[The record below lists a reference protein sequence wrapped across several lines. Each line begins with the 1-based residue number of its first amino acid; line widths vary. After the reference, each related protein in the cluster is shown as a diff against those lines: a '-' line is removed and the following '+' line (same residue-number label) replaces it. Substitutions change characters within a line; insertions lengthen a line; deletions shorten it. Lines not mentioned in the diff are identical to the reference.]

1 MGTFVQQ
8 YDPLHSVVL
17 STIVA
22 AFPIVLLLGLIATGK
37 VKSHWAALLGLG
49 AMILV
54 AIFAY
59 GMPASMTASDTVYG
73 FFYGFF
79 PIGWIVVN
87 TIFLYRLTVEKG
99 YFAVFQYSMGRIT
112 SDRRLQLI
120 IIAFCFGA
128 FFEGAAGFG
137 TPVAVSAAML
147 MGLGFSPLAASA
159 LSLLAD
165 TATVAFGALGA
176 PIIALHASTGGDTD
190 GVPIMALSQ
199 IIGRQSCVFS
209 LVIPFVMVFMFCG
222 WKKMME
228 VWPALLVA
236 SLGFTIPAYLIS
248 NYSNPYIV
256 DVVAGAAALAS
267 LVLFLRVWQPKTILT
282 DPRLKIPDD
291 SHSDVKPPEPLKVAP
306 TTQQMINAWIPW
318 LILCVVVAFWA
329 TDTLKGLVNPIF
341 APQIPWP
348 GVDKMII
355 QMPPAFAKATPLRVG
370 FLPFAFLSYAGTGI
384 LVSAIIAGFVMGFGP
399 VSLFKHYMKTLYVV
413 RYPILTI
420 TAMLSLASVTSACGA
435 DGTLGLAFANT
446 GTLYPFFG
454 TMLGWLGVA
463 ATGSDTAANALF
475 GGLQMVTAHQTGIS
489 QVLMAGSNS
498 TGGVM
503 GKIIC
508 ISSIVVAVAATRWE
522 GGESRILRFV
532 FWPSVIL
539 GCLVGVLAMLQ
550 AYVYPF
556 TLTVP
561 PG

>member
-1 MGTFVQQ
+1 MMGTFQQ
-8 YDPLHSVVL
+8 AYDPFNNTII

-37 VKSHWAALLGLG
+37 IKSHWAALLGLA
-49 AMILV
+49 AMVAV

-59 GMPASMTASDTVYG
+59 HMPAGMAASDTAYG
-73 FFYGFF
+73 FVNGFF
-79 PIGWIVVN
+79 PIGWIIVN
-87 TIFLYRLTVEKG
+87 VIFLYRLTVDKG

-112 SDRRLQLI
+112 ADRRLQLI

-147 MGLGFSPLAASA
+147 MGLGFSPLAASG

-176 PIIALHASTGGDTD
+176 PITALAASTGLDPM
-190 GVPIMALSQ
+190 VLSR

-209 LVIPFVMVFMFCG
+209 LFIPFVMIYMFCG
-222 WKKMME
+222 WKKMIE
-228 VWPALLVA
+228 VWPALAVA

-256 DVVAGAAALAS
+256 DVVAGATALAS
-267 LVLFLRVWQPKTILT
+267 IVLFLRVWQPREIMTN
-282 DPRLKIPDD
+282 PALKFADD
-291 SHSDVKPPEPLKVAP
+291 SHSDVKPPEQLKVAP
-306 TTQQMINAWIPW
+306 TTGQMVSAWVPW
-318 LILCVVVAFWA
+318 LILCVVVAFWSS
-329 TDTLKGLVNPIF
+329 DMLKHLVNPIF
-341 APQIPWP
+341 GPTFHWP

-355 QMPPAFAKATPLRVG
+355 QNPPAFTKPTPLAVG
-370 FLPFAFLSYAGTGI
+370 FFPFAILSYAGTGI
-384 LVSAIIAGFVMGFGP
+384 LVAALIAGVVMGFGP
-399 VSLFKHYMKTLYVV
+399 VSLVKHYGKTLYVV

-420 TAMLSLASVTSACGA
+420 TSMLALAAITSASGA
-435 DGTLGLAFANT
+435 DGTLGLAFART
-446 GTLYPFFG
+446 GVLYPFFG

-475 GGLQMVTAHQTGIS
+475 GGLQMVTSHQLGIS
-489 QVLMAGSNS
+489 SVLMAGANS
-498 TGGVM
+498 VGGVM

-508 ISSIVVAVAATRWE
+508 ISSIVVAVAATNWH
-522 GGESRILRFV
+522 GGEARILRFV
-532 FWPSVIL
+532 FWASVIL
-539 GCLVGVLAMLQ
+539 GCAVGVLTMLQ
-550 AYVYPF
+550 AYVWPF

-561 PG
+561 MG

>member
-1 MGTFVQQ
+1 MGIFTQA
-8 YDPLHSVVL
+8 YDPFNNVIL
-17 STIVA
+17 STVVA

-37 VKSHWAALLGLG
+37 IKSHWAALISL
-49 AMILV
+49 ACMVLV
-54 AIFAY
+54 AIAGFH
-59 GMPASMTASDTVYG
+59 MPADMAAKDTVYG
-73 FFYGFF
+73 FFSGFF
-79 PIGWIVVN
+79 PIGWIIVN
-87 TIFLYRLTVEKG
+87 VLFLYRLTVDKG

-112 SDRRLQLI
+112 GDRRLQLI

-176 PIIALHASTGGDTD
+176 PIIALHASTGGDTA

-209 LVIPFVMVFMFCG
+209 LFIPFVMVYMFCG

-228 VWPALLVA
+228 VWPALAVA
-236 SLGFTIPAYLIS
+236 ALCFTIPAYLIS

-256 DVVAGAAALAS
+256 DVVAGAAALAG
-267 LVLFLRVWQPKTILT
+267 LVLFLRVWQPKVILT
-282 DPRLKIPDD
+282 DPRLRIPDD
-291 SHSDVKPPEPLKVAP
+291 SHSDVKPPEQLKVAP
-306 TTQQMINAWIPW
+306 TGREMFNAWVPW

-329 TDTLKGLVNPIF
+329 SDALKNLVNPLF
-341 APQIPWP
+341 APVFHLP

-355 QMPPAFAKATPLRVG
+355 QMPPAFTKPTPLAEILN
-370 FLPFAFLSYAGTGI
+370 FTFLSMAGTGI
-384 LVSAIIAGFVMGFGP
+384 LVAAIIAGVVMGFGP
-399 VSLFKHYMKTLYVV
+399 VSLVKHYLKTFYVV

-420 TAMLSLASVTSACGA
+420 TAMLSLAAITSASGA
-435 DGTLGLAFANT
+435 DGTLGLAFART
-446 GTLYPFFG
+446 GFLYPFFG

-475 GGLQMVTAHQTGIS
+475 GGLQMVTSHQLGIS

-522 GGESRILRFV
+522 GGEARILRFV

-550 AYVYPF
+550 AYVWPF

-561 PG
+561 GM

>member
-1 MGTFVQQ
+1 MGTFQQ
-8 YDPLHSVVL
+8 AYDPFGNTVL

-22 AFPIVLLLGLIATGK
+22 AFPIVLLLVLIATGK
-37 VKSHWAALLGLG
+37 IKSHWAAVIGLA

-54 AIFAY
+54 ALFAY
-59 GMPASMTASDTVYG
+59 HMPADMTTKVTALG
-73 FFYGFF
+73 FVGGFF
-79 PIGWIVVN
+79 PIGWIILNV
-87 TIFLYRLTVEKG
+87 IFLYRLTVDKG

-112 SDRRLQLI
+112 PDRRLQLI

-147 MGLGFSPLAASA
+147 MGLGFSPLAASGM
-159 LSLLAD
+159 SMLAD

-176 PIIALHASTGGDTD
+176 PITALAASTGIDPM
-190 GVPIMALSQ
+190 VLSQ

-209 LVIPFVMVFMFCG
+209 MVVPFVMIFMFCG
-222 WKKMME
+222 WKKMWE

-256 DVVAGAAALAS
+256 DVVAGASALACM
-267 LVLFLRVWQPKTILT
+267 VLFLRVWQPKEIMTN
-282 DPRLKIPDD
+282 PALKSADD
-291 SHSDVKPPEPLKVAP
+291 SHSDVKPPEQLKVAP
-306 TTQQMINAWIPW
+306 TSAQMFNAWVPW
-318 LILCVVVAFWA
+318 LILCVVVAFWSS
-329 TDTLKGLVNPIF
+329 DILKHLVNPLF
-341 APQIPWP
+341 APVYHLP

-355 QMPPAFAKATPLRVG
+355 QMPPAFEKPTPLAEILN
-370 FLPFAFLSYAGTGI
+370 FTFLSYAGTGI
-384 LVSAIIAGFVMGFGP
+384 LVAAIIAGFVMGFGP
-399 VSLFKHYMKTLYVV
+399 GSLIKHYLKTLYLV
-413 RYPILTI
+413 RYPLLTI
-420 TAMLSLASVTSACGA
+420 TAMLSLAAVTSACGA
-435 DGTLGLAFANT
+435 DGTLGLAFART
-446 GTLYPFFG
+446 GFFYPFFG

-475 GGLQMVTAHQTGIS
+475 GGLQMVTSHQLGIS
-489 QVLMAGSNS
+489 SILMAGSNS

-503 GKIIC
+503 GKMIC
-508 ISSIVVAVAATRWE
+508 ISSIVVAVAATNWH
-522 GGESRILRFV
+522 GGEARILRFV
-532 FWPSVIL
+532 FWASVIL
-539 GCLVGVLAMLQ
+539 GSAVGVLAMLQ

>member
-1 MGTFVQQ
+1 MGTFTQH
-8 YDPLHSVVL
+8 YDPFNSMVL

-22 AFPIVLLLGLIATGK
+22 AFPIVLLLGLIASGK
-37 VKSHWAALLGLG
+37 VKSHWAALLGLA

-54 AIFAY
+54 AIAAY
-59 GMPASMTASDTVYG
+59 GMPADMTAKVTALG
-73 FFYGFF
+73 FVGGFF
-79 PIGWIVVN
+79 PIGWIIVN
-87 TIFLYRLTVEKG
+87 VIFLYRLTVDKG

-112 SDRRLQLI
+112 PDRRLQLI

-147 MGLGFSPLAASA
+147 MGLGFSPLAASG

-176 PIIALHASTGGDTD
+176 PITALHASTGGDAD

-209 LVIPFVMVFMFCG
+209 MVIPFVMVYMFCG
-222 WKKMME
+222 WKKMLE

-236 SLGFTIPAYLIS
+236 SLCFTIPAYVIS

-256 DVVAGAAALAS
+256 DVVAGAAALAG
-267 LVLFLRVWQPKTILT
+267 LVVFLRVWQPKVIMT
-282 DPRLKIPDD
+282 DPALKFADD
-291 SHSDVKPPEPLKVAP
+291 SHSDVKPPEQLKVAP
-306 TTQQMINAWIPW
+306 TSGQMISAWVPW
-318 LILCVVVAFWA
+318 LILCVVVAFWS
-329 TDTLKGLVNPIF
+329 TDMLKGLVNPLF
-341 APQIPWP
+341 GPVFHLP

-355 QMPPAFAKATPLRVG
+355 QVPPAFAKPTPLAEILN
-370 FLPFAFLSYAGTGI
+370 FTFLSYAGTGI
-384 LVSAIIAGFVMGFGP
+384 LVAAIIAGFVMGFGP
-399 VSLFKHYMKTLYVV
+399 VSQFKHYMKTLYVV

-420 TAMLSLASVTSACGA
+420 TAMLSLAAVTSASGA
-435 DGTLGLAFANT
+435 DGTLGLAFAST
-446 GTLYPFFG
+446 GKLYPFFG

-475 GGLQMVTAHQTGIS
+475 GGLQMVTAHQTGVS

-508 ISSIVVAVAATRWE
+508 ISSIVVAVAATNWH

-539 GCLVGVLAMLQ
+539 GCLVGILAMLQ
-550 AYVYPF
+550 AYVWPF

>member
-1 MGTFVQQ
+1 MGTFTQN
-8 YDPLHSVVL
+8 YNPLGSELL

-37 VKSHWAALLGLG
+37 IKSHWAALLSLVAMVAVAIAAFHMPSDMALKVTGLG
-49 AMILV
+49 FV
-54 AIFAY
+54 N
-59 GMPASMTASDTVYG
+59 
-73 FFYGFF
+73 GFF
-79 PIGWIVVN
+79 PIGWIIVN
-87 TIFLYRLTVEKG
+87 VIFLYRLTVDKG

-112 SDRRLQLI
+112 PDRRLQLI

-176 PIIALHASTGGDTD
+176 PIIALHASTGGDTA
-190 GVPIMALSQ
+190 GVPTMALSQ

-209 LVIPFVMVFMFCG
+209 LFIPFVMVYMFCG
-222 WKKMME
+222 WKKMVE
-228 VWPALLVA
+228 VWPALAVA
-236 SLGFTIPAYLIS
+236 ALCFTIPAYLIS

-256 DVVAGAAALAS
+256 DVVAGAAALAG

-282 DPRLKIPDD
+282 DPSLRIPDD
-291 SHSDVKPPEPLKVAP
+291 SHSDVKPPEQLKVAP
-306 TTQQMINAWIPW
+306 TGREMFNAWVPW

-329 TDTLKGLVNPIF
+329 SDTLKALVNPLF
-341 APQIPWP
+341 APVFHLP
-348 GVDKMII
+348 GVDKMIL
-355 QMPPAFAKATPLRVG
+355 QVPPAFAKPTPLAEILN
-370 FLPFAFLSYAGTGI
+370 FTFLSMAGTGI
-384 LVSAIIAGFVMGFGP
+384 LVAALIAGVVMGFGP
-399 VSLFKHYMKTLYVV
+399 VSLVKHYLKTFYVV
-413 RYPILTI
+413 RYPLLTI
-420 TAMLSLASVTSACGA
+420 TAMLSLAAVTSACGA
-435 DGTLGLAFANT
+435 DGTLGLAFART
-446 GTLYPFFG
+446 GFFYPFFG

-475 GGLQMVTAHQTGIS
+475 GGLQMVTSSQLHIS
-489 QVLMAGSNS
+489 QVLMAGANS

-522 GGESRILRFV
+522 GGEARILRFV

-550 AYVYPF
+550 AYVWPF

-561 PG
+561 GM

>member
-1 MGTFVQQ
+1 MFTQN
-8 YDPLHSVVL
+8 YNPLGSEVL

-22 AFPIVLLLGLIATGK
+22 AFPIVLLLVLVATGK
-37 VKSHWAALLGLG
+37 VKSHWAALLGLA
-49 AMILV
+49 AMVVV
-54 AIFAY
+54 ATLAY
-59 GMPASMTASDTVYG
+59 RMPVDMAAKDTIYG

-79 PIGWIVVN
+79 PIGWIIVN
-87 TIFLYRLTVEKG
+87 VLFLYRLTVEKG

-112 SDRRLQLI
+112 ADRRLQLI

-176 PIIALHASTGGDTD
+176 PIIALHASTGGDAD
-190 GVPIMALSQ
+190 GIPIMALSQ
-199 IIGRQSCVFS
+199 IIGRQSCVFAPF
-209 LVIPFVMVFMFCG
+209 IPFVMVYMFCG

-236 SLGFTIPAYLIS
+236 AAGFTIPAYLIS

-282 DPRLKIPDD
+282 DPRLRIPDD
-291 SHSDVKPPEPLKVAP
+291 SHSDVKPPEALKVAP
-306 TTQQMINAWIPW
+306 TSQQMISAWVPW
-318 LILCVVVAFWA
+318 LILCIVVALWA
-329 TDTLKGLVNPIF
+329 TDGVKHFLDSLF
-341 APQIPWP
+341 APMIPVP
-348 GVDKMII
+348 GVDKMIL
-355 QMPPAFAKATPLRVG
+355 QVPPAFPRPIPLRVG
-370 FLPFAFLSYAGTGI
+370 FVPFTFLSYAGTGI
-384 LVSAIIAGFVMGFGP
+384 LVAAIIAGFVMRFSP
-399 VSLFKHYMKTLYVV
+399 AALVKNYLKTCYVV

-420 TAMLSLASVTSACGA
+420 TAMLSLASVTSASGA
-435 DGTLGLAFANT
+435 DGTLGLAFART
-446 GTLYPFFG
+446 GALYPFFG

-475 GGLQMVTAHQTGIS
+475 GGLQMVTSSQLGIS
-489 QVLMAGSNS
+489 QVLMAGANS

-539 GCLVGVLAMLQ
+539 GCAVGVLAMLQ
-550 AYVYPF
+550 AYVWPF

-561 PG
+561 SL

>member
-1 MGTFVQQ
+1 MFTQN
-8 YDPLHSVVL
+8 YNPLGSEIL

-22 AFPIVLLLGLIATGK
+22 AFPILLLLVLVATGK
-37 VKSHWAALLGLG
+37 VKSHWAALLGLA
-49 AMILV
+49 AMVLV

-59 GMPASMTASDTVYG
+59 HMPVDMTAKDTVYG

-79 PIGWIVVN
+79 PIGWIIVN
-87 TIFLYRLTVEKG
+87 VLFLYRLTVEKG
-99 YFAVFQYSMGRIT
+99 YFAYFQYSMGRIT
-112 SDRRLQLI
+112 GDRRLQLI

-176 PIIALHASTGGDTD
+176 PIIALHASTGGDAA
-190 GVPIMALSQ
+190 GIPIMALSQ
-199 IIGRQSCVFS
+199 IIGRQSCVFAPF
-209 LVIPFVMVFMFCG
+209 IPFVMVYMFCG
-222 WKKMME
+222 WKKMIE
-228 VWPALLVA
+228 VWPALAVA
-236 SLGFTIPAYLIS
+236 AAGFTIPAYLIS

-256 DVVAGAAALAS
+256 DVVAGASALAC

-282 DPRLKIPDD
+282 DPRLRIPDD

-306 TTQQMINAWIPW
+306 TTGQMISAWVPW
-318 LILCVVVAFWA
+318 LILCVVVALWA
-329 TDTLKGLVNPIF
+329 TDGVKHTLDSLF
-341 APQIPWP
+341 APMIPVP
-348 GVDKMII
+348 GVDKMIL
-355 QMPPAFAKATPLRVG
+355 QVPPAFPKPIPLRVG
-370 FLPFAFLSYAGTGI
+370 FLPFTFLSYAGTGI
-384 LVSAIIAGFVMGFGP
+384 LVAAIIAGFVMGFGP
-399 VSLFKHYMKTLYVV
+399 VAQVRNYLKTCYVV

-420 TAMLSLASVTSACGA
+420 TGMLSLASVTSACGA
-435 DGTLGLAFANT
+435 DGTLGLAFART
-446 GTLYPFFG
+446 GALYPFFG

-475 GGLQMVTAHQTGIS
+475 GGLQMVTSSQLGIS
-489 QVLMAGSNS
+489 QVLMAGANS

-522 GGESRILRFV
+522 GGEARILRFV

-539 GCLVGVLAMLQ
+539 GCAVGVLAMLQ
-550 AYVYPF
+550 AYVWPF

-561 PG
+561 SM

>member
-1 MGTFVQQ
+1 MFHQN
-8 YDPLHSVVL
+8 YDPFNNAVI

-37 VKSHWAALLGLG
+37 IKSHWAALIAL
-49 AMILV
+49 AATVLV

-59 GMPASMTASDTVYG
+59 GMPADMAVKVTGLG
-73 FFYGFF
+73 FVNGFF
-79 PIGWIVVN
+79 PIGWIIVN
-87 TIFLYRLTVEKG
+87 VIFLYRLTVDKG
-99 YFAVFQYSMGRIT
+99 YFAVFQHSMGQIT
-112 SDRRLQLI
+112 PDRRLQLI

-176 PIIALHASTGGDTD
+176 PITALSASTGIDPM
-190 GVPIMALSQ
+190 VLSQ
-199 IIGRQSCVFS
+199 IVGRQSCVFS
-209 LVIPFVMVFMFCG
+209 LIIPFVMVYMFCG

-256 DVVAGAAALAS
+256 DVVAGATALGS
-267 LVLFLRVWQPKTILT
+267 MVLFLRVWQPKVIMTSTAL
-282 DPRLKIPDD
+282 RIPDD
-291 SHSDVKPPEPLKVAP
+291 SHSDVKPPVTLTVAP
-306 TTQQMINAWIPW
+306 TRSQMISAWVPW
-318 LILCVVVAFWA
+318 VILCAVVALWA
-329 TDTLKGLVNPIF
+329 TDTFKHIVDPIF
-341 APQIPWP
+341 SPVFPLP

-355 QMPPAFAKATPLRVG
+355 QMPPAFPKETPLTEALR
-370 FLPFAFLSYAGTGI
+370 FAFISYAGTGI
-384 LVSAIIAGFVMGFGP
+384 LVAAIIAGFVMGFSPIAMIKQYG
-399 VSLFKHYMKTLYVV
+399 KTLWVV

-420 TAMLSLASVTSACGA
+420 TAMLSLAAVTSASSMN
-435 DGTLGLAFANT
+435 GTQGLAFART
-446 GTLYPFFG
+446 GFFYPFFG

-475 GGLQMVTAHQTGIS
+475 GGLQMVTSNQLGIS
-489 QVLMAGSNS
+489 GVLMAGANS

-508 ISSIVVAVAATRWE
+508 ISSIVVAVAATGWQ

-532 FWPSVIL
+532 FWTSVIL
-539 GCLVGVLAMLQ
+539 GCAVGVLAMLQ
-550 AYVYPF
+550 AYVWPF

-561 PG
+561 VG

>member
-1 MGTFVQQ
+1 MLFHQA
-8 YDPLHSVVL
+8 YDPFNNAIL

-54 AIFAY
+54 AVFAY
-59 GMPASMTASDTVYG
+59 GMPADMTAKVTGLG
-73 FFYGFF
+73 FVSGFF
-79 PIGWIVVN
+79 PIGWIIVN
-87 TIFLYRLTVEKG
+87 VIFLYRLTVDKG

-147 MGLGFSPLAASA
+147 MGLGFSPLAASG

-176 PIIALHASTGGDTD
+176 PITALAASTGLDPM
-190 GVPIMALSQ
+190 VLSQ

-209 LVIPFVMVFMFCG
+209 LFIPFVMIYMFCG
-222 WKKMME
+222 FKKMWE

-256 DVVAGAAALAS
+256 DVVAGASALACI
-267 LVLFLRVWQPKTILT
+267 VLFLRVWQPKEIMTNAA
-282 DPRLKIPDD
+282 LKFADD
-291 SHSDVKPPEPLKVAP
+291 SHSDVKPPEQLKVAP
-306 TTQQMINAWIPW
+306 TAGQMFSAWVPW
-318 LILCVVVAFWA
+318 LILCVVVAFWSS
-329 TDTLKGLVNPIF
+329 DMLKHLVNPLF
-341 APQIPWP
+341 GPVYHLP

-355 QMPPAFAKATPLRVG
+355 QMPPAFAKPTPLAEILN
-370 FLPFAFLSYAGTGI
+370 FTFLSYAGTGI
-384 LVSAIIAGFVMGFGP
+384 LVAAIIAGFVMGFGP
-399 VSLFKHYMKTLYVV
+399 VSLVRHYLKTFYVV
-413 RYPILTI
+413 RYPLLTI
-420 TAMLSLASVTSACGA
+420 TAMLSLAAVTSASGA
-435 DGTLGLAFANT
+435 DGTLGLAFART
-446 GTLYPFFG
+446 GYFYPFFG

-475 GGLQMVTAHQTGIS
+475 GGLQMVTSHQLGIS
-489 QVLMAGSNS
+489 SVLMAGANS
-498 TGGVM
+498 VGGVM

-508 ISSIVVAVAATRWE
+508 ISSIVVAVAATNWH
-522 GGESRILRFV
+522 GGEARILRFV
-532 FWPSVIL
+532 FWASVVL
-539 GCLVGVLAMLQ
+539 GCCVGVLTMLQ
-550 AYVYPF
+550 AYVWPF

-561 PG
+561 LG

>member
-1 MGTFVQQ
+1 MGTFTQQ

-22 AFPIVLLLGLIATGK
+22 AFPIVLLLVLIATGK
-37 VKSHWAALLGLG
+37 VKSHWAALLGLA

-59 GMPASMTASDTVYG
+59 GMPPAMAASDTVYG

-87 TIFLYRLTVEKG
+87 TIFLYRLTVERG

-209 LVIPFVMVFMFCG
+209 LIIPFVMVYMFCG

-256 DVVAGAAALAS
+256 DVVAGAVALAS
-267 LVLFLRVWQPKTILT
+267 LVLFLRVWQPKIILT

-291 SHSDVKPPEPLKVAP
+291 SHSDVKPPEMLKVAP
-306 TTQQMINAWIPW
+306 TSREMIMAWVPW

-329 TDTLKGLVNPIF
+329 TDSLKALANPFQPLIS
-341 APQIPWP
+341 WP

-355 QMPPAFAKATPLRVG
+355 QMPPAFTKPTPLRVG
-370 FLPFAFLSYAGTGI
+370 FFPFQWISYAGTGI
-384 LVSAIIAGFVMGFGP
+384 LVSSIIAGFVMGFGP
-399 VSLFKHYMKTLYVV
+399 VSLFKQYMKTLYVV
-413 RYPILTI
+413 RYPTLTI

-446 GTLYPFFG
+446 GSLYPFFG

-539 GCLVGVLAMLQ
+539 GCLVGILAMLQ

>member
-1 MGTFVQQ
+1 M
-8 YDPLHSVVL
+8 
-17 STIVA
+17 
-22 AFPIVLLLGLIATGK
+22 LLLALIATGK
-37 VKSHWAALLGLG
+37 VKSHWAALLGLA

-59 GMPASMTASDTVYG
+59 RMPVDMTASDTVYG

-79 PIGWIVVN
+79 PIGWIILNV
-87 TIFLYRLTVEKG
+87 IFLYRLTVDKG
-99 YFAVFQYSMGRIT
+99 YFGVFQYSMGRIT

-147 MGLGFSPLAASA
+147 MGLGFSPLAASG

-176 PIIALHASTGGDTD
+176 PVTALHASTGGDTT
-190 GVPIMALSQ
+190 GVSIMALSQ

-209 LVIPFVMVFMFCG
+209 MIIPFVMVYMFCG
-222 WKKMME
+222 WKKMWE

-236 SLGFTIPAYLIS
+236 ALCFTIPAYIIS
-248 NYSNPYIV
+248 NYFNPYIV
-256 DVVAGAAALAS
+256 DVVAGAAALAG
-267 LVLFLRVWQPKTILT
+267 LVSFLRVWQPKQIMT
-282 DPRLKIPDD
+282 DPRLRFADD
-291 SHSDVKPPEPLKVAP
+291 SHSDVKPPELLKVAP
-306 TTQQMINAWIPW
+306 ATRQMINAWVPW

-329 TDTLKGLVNPIF
+329 SGTLKNLVNPIF
-341 APQIPWP
+341 APNIPWP
-348 GVDKMII
+348 GLDKMII
-355 QMPPAFAKATPLRVG
+355 QMPPAFAKPLPLRVG
-370 FLPFAFLSYAGTGI
+370 FLPFSFLSYAGTGI
-384 LVSAIIAGFVMGFGP
+384 LVAAIIAGFVMGFGP
-399 VSLFKHYMKTLYVV
+399 ISQFKHYMKTLYVV

-435 DGTLGLAFANT
+435 DGTLGLAFART
-446 GTLYPFFG
+446 GFLYPFFG

-475 GGLQMVTAHQTGIS
+475 GGLQMVTSHQLGIS
-489 QVLMAGSNS
+489 PVLMAGSNS

-522 GGESRILRFV
+522 GGESRILRFI

-539 GCLVGVLAMLQ
+539 GCLVGILAMLQ
-550 AYVYPF
+550 AYVWPF

>member
-1 MGTFVQQ
+1 MFHQN
-8 YDPLHSVVL
+8 YDPFNNAVI

-37 VKSHWAALLGLG
+37 IKSHWAALIAL
-49 AMILV
+49 AATVLV
-54 AIFAY
+54 AILAY
-59 GMPASMTASDTVYG
+59 GMPADMAVKVTGLG
-73 FFYGFF
+73 FVNGFF
-79 PIGWIVVN
+79 PIGWIIVN
-87 TIFLYRLTVEKG
+87 VIFLYRLTVDKG
-99 YFAVFQYSMGRIT
+99 YFAVFQHSMGQIT
-112 SDRRLQLI
+112 PDRRLQLI

-176 PIIALHASTGGDTD
+176 PITALSASTGIDPM
-190 GVPIMALSQ
+190 VLSQ
-199 IIGRQSCVFS
+199 IVGRQSCVFS
-209 LVIPFVMVFMFCG
+209 LIIPFVMVYMFCG

-256 DVVAGAAALAS
+256 DVVAGATALGS
-267 LVLFLRVWQPKTILT
+267 MVLFLRVWQPKVIMTSTAL
-282 DPRLKIPDD
+282 RIPDD
-291 SHSDVKPPEPLKVAP
+291 SHSDVKPPVTLTVAP
-306 TTQQMINAWIPW
+306 TRSQMISAWVPW
-318 LILCVVVAFWA
+318 VILCAVVALWA
-329 TDTLKGLVNPIF
+329 TDTFKHIVDPIF
-341 APQIPWP
+341 SPVFPLP

-355 QMPPAFAKATPLRVG
+355 QMPPAFPKETPLTEALR
-370 FLPFAFLSYAGTGI
+370 FAFISYAGTGI
-384 LVSAIIAGFVMGFGP
+384 LVAAIIAGFVMGFSPIAMIKQYG
-399 VSLFKHYMKTLYVV
+399 KTLWVV

-420 TAMLSLASVTSACGA
+420 TAMLSLAAVTSASSMN
-435 DGTLGLAFANT
+435 GTQGLAFART
-446 GTLYPFFG
+446 GFFYPFFG

-475 GGLQMVTAHQTGIS
+475 GGLQMVTSNQLGIS
-489 QVLMAGSNS
+489 GVLMAGANS

-508 ISSIVVAVAATRWE
+508 ISSIVVAVAATGWQ

-532 FWPSVIL
+532 FWTSVIL
-539 GCLVGVLAMLQ
+539 GCAVGVLAMLQ
-550 AYVYPF
+550 AYVWPF

-561 PG
+561 VG

>member
-1 MGTFVQQ
+1 MLFHQS
-8 YDPLHSVVL
+8 YDPFNNTIL

-37 VKSHWAALLGLG
+37 IKSHWAALLGLG

-54 AIFAY
+54 ALFAY
-59 GMPASMTASDTVYG
+59 GMPADMTAKVTGLG
-73 FFYGFF
+73 FVGGFF
-79 PIGWIVVN
+79 PIGWIIVN
-87 TIFLYRLTVEKG
+87 VIFLYRLTVDKG

-112 SDRRLQLI
+112 GDRRLQLI

-176 PIIALHASTGGDTD
+176 PITALSASTGLDPM
-190 GVPIMALSQ
+190 VLSQ
-199 IIGRQSCVFS
+199 IVGRQSCVFS
-209 LVIPFVMVFMFCG
+209 LFIPFVMVFMFCG
-222 WKKMME
+222 WKKMWE

-256 DVVAGAAALAS
+256 DVVAGASALACM
-267 LVLFLRVWQPKTILT
+267 VLFLRVWQPKTILT
-282 DPRLKIPDD
+282 DPSLKIPDD
-291 SHSDVKPPEPLKVAP
+291 SHSDVKPPEQLKIAP
-306 TTQQMINAWIPW
+306 TRQQMINAWIPW
-318 LILCVVVAFWA
+318 LILCVVVAFWSSDA
-329 TDTLKGLVNPIF
+329 LKHLVNPLF
-341 APQIPWP
+341 APVFHLP
-348 GVDKMII
+348 GVDKLIM
-355 QMPPAFAKATPLRVG
+355 QVPPAFAKPTPLAEILN
-370 FLPFAFLSYAGTGI
+370 FTFLSMAGTGI
-384 LVSAIIAGFVMGFGP
+384 LVAAIIAGVVMGFGP
-399 VSLFKHYMKTLYVV
+399 ISLVKHYLKTFYVV
-413 RYPILTI
+413 RYPLLTI
-420 TAMLSLASVTSACGA
+420 TAMLALAAITSASGA
-435 DGTLGLAFANT
+435 DGTLGLAFART
-446 GTLYPFFG
+446 GFFYPFFG

-475 GGLQMVTAHQTGIS
+475 GGLQMVTSQQLNIS
-489 QVLMAGSNS
+489 SVLMAGANS

-508 ISSIVVAVAATRWE
+508 ISSIVVAVAATNWQ
-522 GGESRILRFV
+522 GGEARILRFV
-532 FWPSVIL
+532 FWCSVVL
-539 GCLVGVLAMLQ
+539 GCAVGVLAMLQ
-550 AYVYPF
+550 AYVWPF

>member
-87 TIFLYRLTVEKG
+87 TIFLYRLTVDKG

-147 MGLGFSPLAASA
+147 MGLGFSPLAASS

-539 GCLVGVLAMLQ
+539 GCLVGILAMLQ

>member
-1 MGTFVQQ
+1 MFHQN
-8 YDPLHSVVL
+8 YDPFNNAVI

-22 AFPIVLLLGLIATGK
+22 AFPIVLLLGLIASGK
-37 VKSHWAALLGLG
+37 IKSHWAALIAL
-49 AMILV
+49 AATVLV
-54 AIFAY
+54 AIGAY
-59 GMPASMTASDTVYG
+59 GMPADMAIKVTGLG
-73 FFYGFF
+73 FVNGFF
-79 PIGWIVVN
+79 PIGWIIVN
-87 TIFLYRLTVEKG
+87 VIFLYRLTVDKG
-99 YFAVFQYSMGRIT
+99 YFAVFQHSMGQIT
-112 SDRRLQLI
+112 PDRRLQLI

-176 PIIALHASTGGDTD
+176 PITALAASTGIDPM
-190 GVPIMALSQ
+190 VLSQ
-199 IIGRQSCVFS
+199 IVGRQSCVFS
-209 LVIPFVMVFMFCG
+209 LIIPFVMVYMFCG

-228 VWPALLVA
+228 VWPALAVA

-256 DVVAGAAALAS
+256 DVVAGAAALGS
-267 LVLFLRVWQPKTILT
+267 MVLFLRVWQPKEIMTSTAL
-282 DPRLKIPDD
+282 RIPDD
-291 SHSDVKPPEPLKVAP
+291 SHSDVNPPVVLTIAP
-306 TTQQMINAWIPW
+306 TRSQMISAWVPW
-318 LILCVVVAFWA
+318 VILCLVVALWA
-329 TDTLKGLVNPIF
+329 TDTFKQIVDPIF
-341 APQIPWP
+341 SPVFPLP

-355 QMPPAFAKATPLRVG
+355 QMPPAFPKEIPLTEALR
-370 FLPFAFLSYAGTGI
+370 FAFISYAGTGI
-384 LVSAIIAGFVMGFGP
+384 LVAAIIAGFVMGFSPIAMIKQYG
-399 VSLFKHYMKTLYVV
+399 KTLWVV

-420 TAMLSLASVTSACGA
+420 TAMLSLAAVTSASSMN
-435 DGTLGLAFANT
+435 GTQGLAFART
-446 GTLYPFFG
+446 GFFYPFFG

-475 GGLQMVTAHQTGIS
+475 GGLQMVTSNQLGIS
-489 QVLMAGSNS
+489 GVLMAGANS

-508 ISSIVVAVAATRWE
+508 ISSIVVAVAATGWQ

-532 FWPSVIL
+532 FWCSVIL
-539 GCLVGVLAMLQ
+539 GFAVGVLAMLQ
-550 AYVYPF
+550 AYVWPF

-561 PG
+561 VG

>member
-59 GMPASMTASDTVYG
+59 GMPPAMTGSDTIYG

-87 TIFLYRLTVEKG
+87 TIFLYRLTVERG

-209 LVIPFVMVFMFCG
+209 LIIPFVMVFMFCG

-291 SHSDVKPPEPLKVAP
+291 SHSDVKPPETLKVAP
-306 TTQQMINAWIPW
+306 TSNEMIMAWVPW

-329 TDTLKGLVNPIF
+329 TDTLKGLVNPF
-341 APQIPWP
+341 QPQIPWP

-355 QMPPAFAKATPLRVG
+355 QMPPAFAKATPLRVA
-370 FLPFAFLSYAGTGI
+370 FLPFQWLSYAGTGI

-399 VSLFKHYMKTLYVV
+399 VSLFKQYMKTLYVV

-446 GTLYPFFG
+446 GALYPFFG

-539 GCLVGVLAMLQ
+539 GCLVGVIAMLQ

>member
-1 MGTFVQQ
+1 MFTQN
-8 YDPLHSVVL
+8 YDPFNNVIL

-22 AFPIVLLLGLIATGK
+22 AFPIVLLLGLIASGK
-37 VKSHWAALLGLG
+37 IKSHWAALIAL
-49 AMILV
+49 AATVLV
-54 AIFAY
+54 AIGAY
-59 GMPASMTASDTVYG
+59 GMPAGMAIKVTGLG
-73 FFYGFF
+73 FVNGFF
-79 PIGWIVVN
+79 PIGWIIVN
-87 TIFLYRLTVEKG
+87 VIFLYRLTVDKG
-99 YFAVFQYSMGRIT
+99 YFAVFQHSMGQIT
-112 SDRRLQLI
+112 PDRRLQLI

-176 PIIALHASTGGDTD
+176 PITALAASTGIDPM
-190 GVPIMALSQ
+190 VLSQ
-199 IIGRQSCVFS
+199 IVGRQSCVFS
-209 LVIPFVMVFMFCG
+209 LVIPFVMVYMFCG

-228 VWPALLVA
+228 VWPALAVA

-256 DVVAGAAALAS
+256 DVVAGAAALGS
-267 LVLFLRVWQPKTILT
+267 MVLFLRVWQPKEIMTSTAL
-282 DPRLKIPDD
+282 RIPDD
-291 SHSDVKPPEPLKVAP
+291 SHSDVKPPVALTVAP
-306 TTQQMINAWIPW
+306 TRSQMINAWIPW
-318 LILCVVVAFWA
+318 VILCVVVAIWA
-329 TDTLKGLVNPIF
+329 TDTFKHIVD
-341 APQIPWP
+341 PWFSPVFPLP

-355 QMPPAFAKATPLRVG
+355 QVPPAFPKPTPLTEALR
-370 FLPFAFLSYAGTGI
+370 FAFISYAGTGI
-384 LVSAIIAGFVMGFGP
+384 LVAAIIAGFVMGFSPLAMIKQYG
-399 VSLFKHYMKTLYVV
+399 KTLYVV

-420 TAMLSLASVTSACGA
+420 TAMLSLAAVTSASSMN
-435 DGTLGLAFANT
+435 GTQGLAFANT
-446 GTLYPFFG
+446 GFFYPFFG

-475 GGLQMVTAHQTGIS
+475 GGLQMVTSNQLGIS
-489 QVLMAGSNS
+489 GVLMAGANS

-508 ISSIVVAVAATRWE
+508 ISSIVVAVAATGWQ

-532 FWPSVIL
+532 FWASVIL
-539 GCLVGVLAMLQ
+539 GFAVGVLAMLQ
-550 AYVYPF
+550 AYVWPF

-561 PG
+561 VG